1 MDTQQKI
8 EQRRQEARERQKQL
22 QKRANSKIDPK
33 VKKGVVTALIT
44 IACVAVLFALIF
56 PNTGLSRRIV
66 TAATIGDERI
76 SAAEFSYYYRN
87 AYTNY
92 YQMMSQYVGA
102 DNIPIDTSKS
112 LKKQQMST
120 EMTYADYFS
129 NSALS
134 TLTQLVALSSE
145 AEKAGFLL
153 SPEGELQIKSTVDSV
168 TSSAEANGMSVN
180 QYLARLFGNG
190 FNLNLFKKCARREL
204 LASQWQEFKSNEP
217 AETYTSEQLE
227 AYYNEHKQEYDHV
240 DFRMVSF
247 REAAATDTKEAV
259 SVEEA
264 KAMAEEF
271 IEKAVDGETFA
282 QLAVEKAAKDN
293 DVEPDTI
300 SDSSFAHNVSYS
312 DAQSIDTNLV
322 EWLFSPDRTKGET
335 AVVEAAGGTTFYAI
349 MMEQPASRQ
358 DHYTVDVRHIL
369 VYAPKATS
377 DEEAIQAASDTADD
391 LLQQFLDGGMT
402 EDKFA
407 ELANQYSYD
416 TGSNTNGGLYTNVY
430 PGDMVTE
437 FDEWCFDPSRQ
448 SGDFGI
454 VQTEFGFHCMYFV
467 GTGDPKWETDVKAA
481 MLEEDYTEYY
491 AGIAENYPVKTH
503 WLGMMFRSEPI

>member
-8 EQRRQEARERQKQL
+8 EQRRQEARERQKKL

-33 VKKGVVTALIT
+33 VKNGVITALIV

-56 PNTGLSRRIV
+56 PNTGLSKRVV
-66 TAATIGDERI
+66 TAASVGDEKI

-92 YQMMSQYVGA
+92 YQTMASYVGEA
-102 DNIPIDTSKS
+102 NVPIDTSKS
-112 LKKQQMST
+112 LKKQQMSGD
-120 EMTYADYFS
+120 MTYADYFS

-134 TLTQLVALSSE
+134 TLTQVIALSTE
-145 AEKAGFLL
+145 AEKAGYIL
-153 SPEGELQIKSTVDSV
+153 SPEGEQSIKTTVDSV
-168 TSSAEANGMSVN
+168 KSAAEANNMTVN
-180 QYLARLFGNG
+180 QYLGRLFGSG

-204 LASQWQEFKSNEP
+204 LASEWQTFKSNEP
-217 AETYTSEQLE
+217 ADTYTAEQME
-227 AYYNEHKQEYDHV
+227 AYYTEHKQEYDYV
-240 DFRMVSF
+240 NFRMVTF

-271 IEKAVDGETFA
+271 IEKAVDGDTFST
-282 QLAVEKAAKDN
+282 LAVEKAAKDN
-293 DVEPDTI
+293 DADPETLSDT
-300 SDSSFAHNVSYS
+300 SYAKNVAYSS
-312 DAQSIDTNLV
+312 AQSIDANLA
-322 EWLFSPDRTKGET
+322 EWLFSADRTEGET
-335 AVVEAAGGTTFYAI
+335 AVVESADGTAFYAI
-349 MMEQPASRQ
+349 MMEKPASRQ

-377 DEEAIQAASDTADD
+377 DEDAIAAASQQADD
-391 LLQQFLDGGMT
+391 ILTEWLNSGMT
-402 EDKFA
+402 EEKFA
-407 ELANQYSYD
+407 ELANTYSYD
-416 TGSNTNGGLYTNVY
+416 TGSNTTGGLYTGVY
-430 PGDMVTE
+430 PGDMVDE

-467 GTGDPKWETDVKAA
+467 GTGDPKWEVDVKSA
-481 MLEEDYTEYY
+481 MLEQDYSDYY
-491 AGIAENYPVKTH
+491 ASIASNYPVKTY
-503 WLGMMFRSEPI
+503 WLGMQFRNEPI